1 MIELSVNVA
10 EVKGYIKELIEA
22 PGKFFSMIR
31 YNVRESVGQYLS
43 ELMEAELTFYI
54 GRERYERRGGGEVN
68 YRNGGYNRRF
78 TLKGIGEVV
87 VNVPRDRKG
96 KYKTD
101 VLPRS
106 RQYEDQIREDMGL
119 MYLTGVSTRTLGLI
133 SHRLLGRSLSHNE
146 VSKANL
152 ALTEGV
158 EKWRNRDLSKELVKY
173 MYVDG
178 VNFDMRIG
186 GSVEKVAVLVA
197 IGVTEGGQKLVLGLQ
212 SGDKESAS
220 CWREFIRDLKGR
232 GLDGSRVKL
241 GIMDGLAGLEKVFQE
256 EFSGAKTQRCQ
267 VHVARNVL
275 AKVTKKHKKEVADDL
290 RSIFYASSKEKAVTF
305 YDKFRN
311 DWQKEF
317 PSAVK
322 SLESS
327 IDSCLTFFSFPA
339 EEWISLRT
347 TNIIERLNKEF
358 KRRTKPMEIV
368 AGENSCYRLLAF
380 ISLKMELAWRTAPVG
395 KVNDNL
401 PFFKQIAEKEFTQ
414 NC

>member
-87 VNVPRDRKG
+87 VNVPIDGEG

-119 MYLTGVSTRTLGLI
+119 MYLTGVSTRTLSLI

-173 MYVDG
+173 MYMDG

-232 GLDGSRVKL
+232 GLDGSKVKL

>member
-10 EVKGYIKELIEA
+10 EVKGYIKELVEA

-78 TLKGIGEVV
+78 TVKGIGAVV

-119 MYLTGVSTRTLGLI
+119 MYLTGVSTRTLSLI

-173 MYVDG
+173 MYLDG

-232 GLDGSRVKL
+232 GLDGSKVKL

-275 AKVTKKHKKEVADDL
+275 AKVTKKHKKEIADDL

>member
-1 MIELSVNVA
+1 MIELSINVA
-10 EVKGYIKELIEA
+10 EVKGYIKELVEA
-22 PGKFFSMIR
+22 PGKFFSMMR

-43 ELMEAELTFYI
+43 ELMEVELTFYI
-54 GRERYERRGGGEVN
+54 GRERYERRGSGEVN

-101 VLPRS
+101 VLPKS

-119 MYLTGVSTRTLGLI
+119 MYLTGVSTRTLSLI

-158 EKWRNRDLSKELVKY
+158 EKWRNRDLSEELVKY
-173 MYVDG
+173 MYLDG

-232 GLDGSRVKL
+232 GLDGSKVKL

-305 YDKFRN
+305 YDKFRD

-322 SLESS
+322 SLENS